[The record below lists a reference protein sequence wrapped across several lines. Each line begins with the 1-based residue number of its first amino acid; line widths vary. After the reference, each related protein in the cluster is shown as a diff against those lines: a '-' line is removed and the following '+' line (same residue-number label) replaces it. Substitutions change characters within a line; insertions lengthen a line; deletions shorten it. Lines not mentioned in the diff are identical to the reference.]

1 MDEGPWHAVASAAWV
16 ARVVACYTDFES
28 LVEPTY
34 RQPLVWLL
42 RTYTKYGKVGVGG
55 FEPPTF

>member
-1 MDEGPWHAVASAAWV
+1 M

-34 RQPLVWLL
+34 RQPVVWLL
-42 RTYTKYGKVGVGG
+42 RTNTKYGKVGVGG